1 MLVGKLFEPR
11 LPTLATDTLNS
22 KLVKRCVISLALVC
36 AASILTIAVRPL
48 FDGKSPL
55 LFFTIAVLL
64 AAGYGGT
71 RQGLLA
77 TVLSLGVALSLF
89 RDHILVLVLAHSS
102 LSLFAILVVAI
113 SVVLGKLRQI

>member
-36 AASILTIAVRPL
+36 AASILTLAVRPL

-71 RQGLLA
+71 LQGLFA
-77 TVLSLGVALSLF
+77 TALSIGIILSLF
-89 RDHILVLVLAHSS
+89 RDHIMVLALTQSS
-102 LSLFAILVVAI
+102 LTLFA
-113 SVVLGKLRQI
+113 VLAV